1 MKKKTIIIILIFVLF
16 LFSFEDIYNFI
27 FETFIFEIPI
37 GYIDKEEYYDKT
49 GFTEFMDYSK
59 YIYPYEISYGDKY
72 KIITKDNI
80 GMVKDYFLDFSFTLS
95 EELEKV
101 YDFDESIITEGDY
114 VRINCVKENENKLST
129 YYGKYED
136 LEIMYFDKETRTLY
150 FIRKFY

>member
-1 MKKKTIIIILIFVLF
+1 
-16 LFSFEDIYNFI
+16 
-27 FETFIFEIPI
+27 
-37 GYIDKEEYYDKT
+37 
-49 GFTEFMDYSK
+49 MDYSK